1 MKNMKFI
8 IGLLLLL
15 MMTPVYSQAVQKI
28 DRTVEIEA
36 ELREDI
42 IEYVSR
48 YIPDNSFSVGIKIIP
63 LKRMPQTNTG
73 VDILPFYETSETE
86 IIDEWENP
94 DSSYYV
100 LLNRIQEAQITITV
114 DGNYN
119 IKNESE
125 FRENLFRSVGLV
137 AGRDRLDLKLGDLKV
152 FEKKFSVND
161 INWNYVVFGFLGILS
176 LALVLYGINRF
187 SPAPK
192 SNQAADNSKDSGSAK
207 GSVSMSPMSNMTE
220 NFQVGSSHSIGD
232 NARINGDINF
242 TDSLKL
248 NAFIKE
254 RIESVLLKSNF
265 PSLEDLRTLEDFLTV
280 DPLGFSYFVS
290 HFNQAMK
297 DKLLS
302 MGRNQNWIKGFANVG
317 MPSREILLYLEKMV
331 HTTRTND
338 DKNLEELLI
347 QCWRLNESLKDFL
360 VTIPKNEVK
369 FILYKLPKTQSLSIA
384 RNMFPGDWAF
394 LLGENQPDVQVKAA
408 RLVELFD
415 SALHYRPFYNPSV
428 VQLYKNKEELITYL
442 RSCGPDEEREIY
454 QSVDSSHSLSAI
466 RAPFYV
472 FFEIEDEKR
481 LEIFKNYDLRMWAL
495 ACFNISRPLRKKVDD
510 LMNDKEKYLFRSYLT
525 EMDRIKPS
533 LNSITEVREIIATNL
548 YKQQQNEAVSSKTEE
563 DEKMMANNEQ
573 AA

>member
-1 MKNMKFI
+1 MKKMKFV
-8 IGLLLLL
+8 IGLLLLSI
-15 MMTPVYSQAVQKI
+15 MNPVFSQAVQKI
-28 DRTVEIEA
+28 DRTVEVEA

-42 IEYVSR
+42 VEYVSR
-48 YIPDNSFSVGIKIIP
+48 YIPNNSFSVGIKIIP

-86 IIDEWENP
+86 VVDEWENP

-161 INWNYVVFGFLGILS
+161 INWNYVVFGFLGILT
-176 LALVLYGINRF
+176 LGLVLYGINRF
-187 SPAPK
+187 SPVSK
-192 SNQAADNSKDSGSAK
+192 NNQVADNSKDSGAGK

-220 NFQVGSSHSIGD
+220 SFQAGSSHPLGD
-232 NARINGDINF
+232 SARIKGDINF

-248 NAFIKE
+248 NTYITE
-254 RIESVLLKSNF
+254 RIESVLIKSNF
-265 PSLEDLRTLEDFLTV
+265 PSLDDLRTLEDFLAV
-280 DPLGFSYFVS
+280 DSLGFSYFVS
-290 HFNQAMK
+290 HFNQTMK

-302 MGRNQNWIKGFANVG
+302 MGRSQNWIKGFANIG
-317 MPSREILLYLEKMV
+317 MPTREILLYLEKMV

-338 DKNLEELLI
+338 DQHLEELLI
-347 QCWRLNESLKDFL
+347 QCWRLNDSLKDFL
-360 VTIPKNEVK
+360 ITIPKNEVK

-384 RNMFPGDWAF
+384 RDMFPGDWAF
-394 LLGENQPDVQVKAA
+394 ILSEDKPDVQVKPA
-408 RLVELFD
+408 RLIELLN
-415 SALHYRPFYNPSV
+415 SAVQYRPYYNPSV
-428 VQLYKNKEELITYL
+428 VQLYKNKEELISYL

-472 FFEIEDEKR
+472 FFELEDDKR
-481 LEIFKNYDLRMWAL
+481 SEVFKGYDLRMWAL
-495 ACFNISRPLRKKVDD
+495 ACFNISRPLRKKIDD

-525 EMDRIKPS
+525 DMDRNKPG
-533 LNSITEVREIIATNL
+533 LLAITDVRETIATNL
-548 YKQQQNEAVSSKTEE
+548 YKQQQNEMVSAKAE
-563 DEKMMANNEQ
+563 DIEKVVANNEQ